1 VTGDEF
7 PRQAARTR
15 NFSLGVPRSFTVA
28 PDGSRVAFLR
38 TRAGDDPV
46 TCLWVLDVGTGDE
59 RLVFD
64 PRSLSRGEEEGS
76 LSDAEWARRERVR
89 EQAGGVVAYACDQS
103 MVRAVFSLA
112 GRLFLA
118 ELDDGDVRE
127 LQAPGPVDDPR
138 LDPSGARIAYVVD
151 GALHVLEIDGV
162 NRVLAADA
170 EPDVSWGLP
179 EFVAAEEMHRF
190 RGHWWSPDGTRIAAT
205 RVDDRPVRV
214 WYIGDPTDPATPPR
228 SVRYPAAGTDNA
240 LVTLA
245 VFDIAT
251 GARVDVLWDRAALP
265 YLARVDWSDG
275 APLTLLVQSRDQ
287 RMTAVVEA
295 DQRTGATA
303 VLRADADPAWVD
315 LLDDSFTRMDDG
327 RLVQAVEADDTRR
340 VLIGETLATPP
351 GLHVRRILSAS
362 GGRVLFEASEEPT
375 EVHVWRV
382 APGRDGERLTDAP
395 GIHTAVEGGDV
406 VVVTSLTEDDL
417 LLPRTEVQRDGKVL
431 ATIGSVAE
439 RPSVEP
445 HPTFVSLGPQELR
458 GALLLPAGAEPE
470 APLPVLLDPYG
481 GPRFQR
487 VVRTPAAFLTSQW
500 FADQGF
506 AVLVVDGRGT
516 PGRGSAWERAV
527 FRDFTVA
534 LEDQVDALHAAADR
548 FGFLDLSRVGIRG
561 WSFGGYLAAMAALR
575 RPDVFHA
582 AVAGA
587 PVTEWRLYDTHYTER
602 YLGHPD
608 AEPEAYRRS
617 SILRDAPGL
626 ERPLMLIHGLADDN
640 VVAAHTLQLSAAL
653 FEAGRRHELTL
664 LPNVTHLS
672 RSEAATENLL
682 RLQLDF
688 LRRALRLDAA

>member
-28 PDGSRVAFLR
+28 PDGCRVSFLR
-38 TRAGDDPV
+38 TRAGDDTV
-46 TCLWVLDVGTGDE
+46 TCLWVLDVGTGRE

-64 PRSLSRGEEEGS
+64 PRSLSDHEDEAP
-76 LSDAEWARRERVR
+76 LSDAERARRERVR
-89 EQAGGVVAYACDQS
+89 EQAGGVVAYACDRT
-103 MVRAVFSLA
+103 VGRAVFSLA

-118 ELDDGDVRE
+118 ELEGGEVRE
-127 LQAPGPVDDPR
+127 LDAPGPADDPR
-138 LDPSGARIAYVVD
+138 LDPSGSRIAYVID
-151 GALHVLEIDGV
+151 GALHVMAIDGV
-162 NRVLAADA
+162 DRVLATDD
-170 EPDVSWGLP
+170 EPDVYWGLP

-240 LVTLA
+240 VVILA
-245 VFDIAT
+245 VFDVAT
-251 GARVDVLWDRAALP
+251 GARVDVLWDRAAFP

-275 APLTLLVQSRDQ
+275 APLTLLLQSRDQ
-287 RMTAVVEA
+287 RATAVVEA
-295 DQRTGATA
+295 DHRTGATSL
-303 VLRADADPAWVD
+303 LRADADPAWVEVP
-315 LLDDSFTRMDDG
+315 DDSFTRLDDG
-327 RLVQAVEADDTRR
+327 RLVHAVEADDTRR
-340 VLIGETLATPP
+340 VLIGERPVTPP
-351 GLHVRRILSAS
+351 GLHVRRIVSA
-362 GGRVLFEASEEPT
+362 GATVLFQASEEPT

-382 APGRDGERLTDAP
+382 APDRHPERLTDRP
-395 GIHTAVEGGDV
+395 GVHTAVEGGDV
-406 VVVTSLTEDDL
+406 VVVTSSTEDDGVQ
-417 LLPRTEVQRDGKVL
+417 RTEVLRDGSVV
-431 ATIGSVAE
+431 ASIENVAE

-445 HPTFVSLGPQELR
+445 RPILVSLGPRELR
-458 GALLLPAGAEPE
+458 GALLLPGGAEPTV
-470 APLPVLLDPYG
+470 PLPVLLDPYG
-481 GPRFQR
+481 GPGFQR
-487 VVRTPAAFLTSQW
+487 VVRTPAAFLASQW

-506 AVLVVDGRGT
+506 AVLVVDGRGS

-534 LEDQVDALHAAADR
+534 LEDQIDALHAAAER

-561 WSFGGYLAAMAALR
+561 WSFGGYLAAMAAIR

-587 PVTEWRLYDTHYTER
+587 PVTDWRLYDTYYTER

-617 SILRDAPGL
+617 SIVGDAASL
-626 ERPLMLIHGLADDN
+626 ARPLLLIHGLADDN

-688 LRRALRLDAA
+688 FRRALQLEG

>member
-46 TCLWVLDVGTGDE
+46 TCLWVLDVETGTE
-59 RLVFD
+59 QLIFD
-64 PRSLSRGEEEGS
+64 PRSLSDQDDGAS
-76 LSDAEWARRERVR
+76 LSDAERARRERVR
-89 EQAGGVVAYACDQS
+89 EQAGGVVAYACDRT
-103 MVRAVFSLA
+103 VGRAVFALA

-118 ELDDGDVRE
+118 ELDGGKVRE
-127 LQAPGPVDDPR
+127 LDAPGPVDDPR
-138 LDPSGARIAYVVD
+138 LDPSGSHIAYVVD
-151 GALHVLEIDGV
+151 GALHVLAIDGID
-162 NRVLAADA
+162 RVLAADD
-170 EPDVSWGLP
+170 EPDDTWGLP
-179 EFVAAEEMHRF
+179 EFIAAEEMHRF

-205 RVDDRPVRV
+205 RVDDRPTRV

-228 SVRYPAAGTDNA
+228 PVRYPAAGTDNA
-240 LVTLA
+240 VVTLA
-245 VFDIAT
+245 VFDVAT
-251 GARVDVLWDRAALP
+251 GARVDVLWDRAVFP

-275 APLTLLVQSRDQ
+275 APLTLLVVSRDQ
-287 RMTAVVEA
+287 RATAVVEA
-295 DQRTGATA
+295 DHRTGATA
-303 VLRADADPAWVD
+303 FLRADADPAWVD
-315 LLDDSFTRMDDG
+315 VPDDSFMRMDDG
-327 RLVQAVEADDTRR
+327 RLVQAVESDDTRR
-340 VLIGETLATPP
+340 VLIADGPATPP
-351 GLHVRRILSAS
+351 GLDVRRIVSA
-362 GGRVLFEASEEPT
+362 GTAVVFEASEEPT

-382 APGRDGERLTDAP
+382 APGREPERLTDRP
-395 GIHTAVEGGDV
+395 GVHAAVEGGDV
-406 VVVTSLTEDDL
+406 IVVASSTEDDL
-417 LLPRTEVQRDGKVL
+417 VPRTEVLRDGKVV
-431 ATIGSVAE
+431 ATIEHVAE

-445 HPTFVSLGPQELR
+445 RPIFVSLGSRELR
-458 GALLLPAGAEPE
+458 GALLLPGGVQPE
-470 APLPVLLDPYG
+470 GPLPVLLDPYG
-481 GPRFQR
+481 GPGFQR
-487 VVRTPAAFLTSQW
+487 VARTPAAFLTSQW
-500 FADQGF
+500 FADQRF

-527 FRDFTVA
+527 LHDFTVA
-534 LEDQVDALHAAADR
+534 LEDQIDALHAAAER

-587 PVTEWRLYDTHYTER
+587 PVTDWRLYDTYYTER

-608 AEPEAYRRS
+608 ADPEAYRRN
-617 SILRDAPGL
+617 SIVGDAAGL
-626 ERPLMLIHGLADDN
+626 ARPLLLIHGLADDN

-653 FEAGRRHELTL
+653 FETGRPHELML

-688 LRRALRLDAA
+688 LRRSLRVDG

>member
-15 NFSLGVPRSFTVA
+15 NFSLGVPRSLTVA
-28 PDGSRVAFLR
+28 PDGSRVVFLR

-46 TCLWVLDVGTGDE
+46 TCLWVLDVGTGTE
-59 RLVFD
+59 RLIFD
-64 PRSLSRGEEEGS
+64 PRSLSDHEDEAS
-76 LSDAEWARRERVR
+76 LSDAERARRERVR
-89 EQAGGVVAYACDQS
+89 EQAGGVVAYACDRT
-103 MVRAVFSLA
+103 VEKAVFSLA

-118 ELDDGDVRE
+118 DLDGGQVRE
-127 LQAPGPVDDPR
+127 LDTPGPVDDPR
-138 LDPSGARIAYVVD
+138 LDPSGSRIAYVID
-151 GALHVLEIDGV
+151 GALHVMAIDGV
-162 NRVLAADA
+162 DRVLAADEEA
-170 EPDVSWGLP
+170 NVYWGLP

-214 WYIGDPTDPATPPR
+214 WYIADPTDPATPPR
-228 SVRYPAAGTDNA
+228 PVRYPAAGTDNSV
-240 LVTLA
+240 VTLA
-245 VFDIAT
+245 VFDGAT
-251 GARVDVLWDRAALP
+251 GARVDVLWDRAAFP
-265 YLARVDWSDG
+265 YLGRVDWSDG

-287 RMTAVVEA
+287 RATAVVEA
-295 DQRTGATA
+295 DHRTGATA
-303 VLRADADPAWVD
+303 LLRADADPAWVD
-315 LLDDSFTRMDDG
+315 VPDDSFTRMGDG

-340 VLIGETLATPP
+340 VFIGDRPVTPP
-351 GLHVRRILSAS
+351 GLHVRQIVSA
-362 GGRVLFEASEEPT
+362 GTAVLFQASEEPT

-382 APGRDGERLTDAP
+382 APDRDPERLTDRP
-395 GIHTAVEGGDV
+395 GVHTAVGGGDV
-406 VVVTSLTEDDL
+406 VVVTSSTEDGL
-417 LLPRTEVQRDGKVL
+417 IPRTEVLRDGSVV
-431 ATIGSVAE
+431 ATIENMAE

-445 HPTFVSLGPQELR
+445 RPILVSLGTRELR
-458 GALLLPAGAEPE
+458 GALLLPGGVEPTG
-470 APLPVLLDPYG
+470 PLPVLLDPYG
-481 GPRFQR
+481 GPGFQR
-487 VVRTPAAFLTSQW
+487 VVRTPAAFIASQW

-527 FRDFTVA
+527 LHDFTVA
-534 LEDQVDALHAAADR
+534 LEDQVDGLRAAAER

-608 AEPEAYRRS
+608 EEPEVYRRN
-617 SILRDAPGL
+617 SILEDAARL
-626 ERPLMLIHGLADDN
+626 ERPLVLIHGLADDN
-640 VVAAHTLQLSAAL
+640 VVVAHTLQLSAAL

-664 LPNVTHLS
+664 HPHVTHLS

-688 LRRALRLDAA
+688 LRRALRPGG

>member
-1 VTGDEF
+1 MTGDGY

-46 TCLWVLDVGTGDE
+46 TCLWVLDVATGKE

-64 PRSLSRGEEEGS
+64 PRSLSDHEDDAS
-76 LSDAEWARRERVR
+76 LSDAERARRERVR
-89 EQAGGVVAYACDQS
+89 EQAGGVVAYACDRR
-103 MVRAVFSLA
+103 VGRAVFSLA

-118 ELDDGDVRE
+118 EFDDGEVRE
-127 LQAPGPVDDPR
+127 LDPPGPADDPR

-151 GALHVLEIDGV
+151 GALHVMAIDGV
-162 NRVLAADA
+162 NRVLAADD
-170 EPDVSWGLP
+170 EPDLYWGLP

-205 RVDDRPVRV
+205 RVDDRPVPV

-228 SVRYPAAGTDNA
+228 PVRYPAAGTDNA

-245 VFDIAT
+245 VFDVAT
-251 GARVDVLWDRAALP
+251 GARVDVLWDRAAFP

-287 RMTAVVEA
+287 RSTAVVEA
-295 DQRTGATA
+295 DHRTGATG
-303 VLRADADPAWVD
+303 VLRADTDPAWVD
-315 LLDDSFTRMDDG
+315 LPDDSFTRMDDG
-327 RLVQAVEADDTRR
+327 RLVQAVEADDARR
-340 VLIGETLATPP
+340 VLIGGSPATPP
-351 GLHVRRILSAS
+351 GLHVRRILSA
-362 GGRVLFEASEEPT
+362 GNQVLFEASEEPT

-382 APGRDGERLTDAP
+382 APGRDPERLTDAP
-395 GIHTAVEGGDV
+395 GVHTAVEGGDV
-406 VVVTSLTEDDL
+406 VVVTSSTEHDL
-417 LLPRTEVQRDGKVL
+417 LSRTEVLRDGTVV
-431 ATIGSVAE
+431 ATIESVVE
-439 RPSVEP
+439 RPAVDP
-445 HPTFVSLGPQELR
+445 RPTFASLGPRELR
-458 GALLLPAGAEPE
+458 GALLLPGGAEPE
-470 APLPVLLDPYG
+470 RPLPVLLDPYG
-481 GPRFQR
+481 GPGFQR

-500 FADQGF
+500 FADHGF

-534 LEDQVDALHAAADR
+534 LEDQVEALHAAAAR
-548 FGFLDLSRVGIRG
+548 FGFLDLSRVAIRG
-561 WSFGGYLAAMAALR
+561 WSFGGYLAAMAVLR

-582 AVAGA
+582 AIAGA
-587 PVTEWRLYDTHYTER
+587 PVTDWRLYDTYYTER

-617 SILRDAPGL
+617 SILLDAAGL

-640 VVAAHTLQLSAAL
+640 VMAAHTLQLSAAL
-653 FEAGRRHELTL
+653 FEAGRRHELML
-664 LPNVTHLS
+664 LPNVTHLA